1 MSRDNR
7 LYLAWVFA
15 LVATLGS
22 LYFSEIKA
30 FVPCV
35 LCWYQRIC
43 MYPLAVLLGVAA
55 FRADLG
61 IRAYALALAGIGWS
75 IALYQNLEV
84 WGVVQSLKACSVGPI
99 GTGCDAKWP
108 WLGTGSGQAVSN
120 VVTIPMLSMLAFTL
134 IFALLSWKRAPR
146 LVMSEVPAS

>member
-7 LYLAWVFA
+7 LYLAWVIA

-22 LYFSEIKA
+22 LYFSEIKS

-35 LCWYQRIC
+35 LCWYQRIF

-61 IRAYALALAGIGWS
+61 IRAYALALAGLGWAV
-75 IALYQNLEV
+75 ALYQNLEV
-84 WGVVQSLKACSVGPI
+84 WGVVQSLKACSIGPI

-108 WLGTGSGQAVSN
+108 WLGTGSGQAISN
-120 VVTIPMLSMLAFTL
+120 VVTIPVLSMTAFTL
-134 IFALLSWKRAPR
+134 ILILLSWKRAPR
-146 LVMSEVPAS
+146 LTMSEVPAS